1 MRQIGK
7 RMLFLII
14 LLTGFFQ
21 SAYSQAEFIITDAR
35 RNDQDITEWA
45 LNNGAKI
52 VFYVPEDSPGEVFMS
67 NYMSVANTQS
77 WGRTYEMNKE
87 HFDETETSFETDVF
101 TFKWSYQNSYDTK
114 KGTAQV
120 SLTKIFKPQG
130 VVVSIQMITE
140 SLDILEYKGYLEGT
154 LQF

>member
-1 MRQIGK
+1 MREIGK
-7 RMLFLII
+7 RLFFLII
-14 LLTGFFQ
+14 MTVGLFQ
-21 SAYSQAEFIITDAR
+21 MAYSQAEFIITDAR

-45 LNNGAKI
+45 LSNGAKI
-52 VFYVPEDSPGEVFMS
+52 VFYIPEEFPGEVYMA

-87 HFDETETSFETDVF
+87 HFDETETTFETDVF

-130 VVVSIQMITE
+130 VVVSIRMITE
-140 SLDILEYKGYLEGT
+140 SLDVLDYKGFLKGT